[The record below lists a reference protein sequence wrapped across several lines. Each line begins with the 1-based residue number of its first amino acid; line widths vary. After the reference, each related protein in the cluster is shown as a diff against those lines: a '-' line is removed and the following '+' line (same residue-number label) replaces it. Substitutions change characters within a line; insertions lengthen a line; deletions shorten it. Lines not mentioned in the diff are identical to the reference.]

1 MTGIARGTLLL
12 CVLLFAGCAHVVVPR
27 VSEPSA
33 ETQPT
38 GKNPVI
44 VAMPP
49 IPSRD
54 SEVVIHD
61 YGQNIRTNIWLGV
74 VFGILLLLAK

>member
-1 MTGIARGTLLL
+1 MTGIARGILLL
-12 CVLLFAGCAHVVVPR
+12 CVLLLGGCAHVGVPHA
-27 VSEPSA
+27 SEPSA
-33 ETQPT
+33 ETQPA

-54 SEVVIHD
+54 PDVVIHK
-61 YGQNIRTNIWLGV
+61 YGQDIRTNIWLGV
-74 VFGILLLLAK
+74 VFGILLFLAK